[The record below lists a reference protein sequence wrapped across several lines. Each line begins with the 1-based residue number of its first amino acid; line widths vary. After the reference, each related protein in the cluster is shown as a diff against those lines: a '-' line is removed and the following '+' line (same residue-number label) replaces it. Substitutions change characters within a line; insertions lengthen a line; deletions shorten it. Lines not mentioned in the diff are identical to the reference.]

1 MSNILNQSTV
11 VNQTLR
17 TTTGGIL
24 EICPRHFKHIF
35 ILHDQMIETL
45 HADTLKEYQDIFS
58 FFDRLHIL
66 SGLYNHL
73 YITYII

>member
-1 MSNILNQSTV
+1 
-11 VNQTLR
+11 
-17 TTTGGIL
+17 
-24 EICPRHFKHIF
+24 
-35 ILHDQMIETL
+35 MIETL

-73 YITYII
+73 YIPYII